1 MRAKGG
7 QYAQLSRAA
16 QQINISMSRKQK
28 CEIQINSDK
37 KNNLRTM
44 LKFMPLI
51 DRHYC
56 ESLGISEN

>member
-1 MRAKGG
+1 M
-7 QYAQLSRAA
+7 
-16 QQINISMSRKQK
+16 
-28 CEIQINSDK
+28 QINSDK
-37 KNNLRTM
+37 KNDLRTM